1 MNILVLIALVAC
13 VVFLAFWNRRRQD
26 RYFAS
31 DVDKTLATADDGRD
45 MNTEFLSACEGRVS
59 ISLVRLNSPADTAV
73 LRSLLDSAGI
83 ASYVKFQHTSS
94 LFPGITIQG
103 YTDSILSVYE
113 DNLPEA
119 YEIVH
124 DYIAMLK
131 GDRHGSSLSTA
142 RNVGEFFAMGYVVPS
157 RDNRTLPE
165 LLFSESDMRE
175 HLNERDD
182 E

>member
-1 MNILVLIALVAC
+1 MNLLTWIALVVA
-13 VVFLAFWNRRRQD
+13 VLALALWNRRQQD
-26 RYFAS
+26 RGLTPPS
-31 DVDKTLATADDGRD
+31 D
-45 MNTEFLSACEGRVS
+45 
-59 ISLVRLNSPADTAV
+59 SPADMAV
-73 LRSLLDSAGI
+73 LRSLLDSAEI
-83 ASYVKFQHTSS
+83 PSYVQFQHTSS

-103 YTDSILSVYE
+103 YTDSILSVYK

-119 YEIVH
+119 FEIVH